1 MDKELL
7 RIVII
12 ATGLM
17 IIMGMLTWS
26 YLKNKKSQEDMDSY
40 DDQEFKGQRYNP
52 LPIDDEKIE

>member
-17 IIMGMLTWS
+17 ITIGMLTWS
-26 YLKNKKSQEDMDSY
+26 YLRNKKSQEGMDFY
-40 DDQEFKGQRYNP
+40 DDRVIPRQWTMRK
-52 LPIDDEKIE
+52 